1 MSENDEIR
9 AASTEPAGERPPPG
23 IDVNVPSVARIYDY
37 LIGGKDNY
45 AADREVA
52 RKLIAVAP
60 DLEHDA
66 GSHRAILHRGVR
78 FLVEQGIRQ
87 FVDIGS
93 GLPTAQ
99 NTHQVAQALAPETH
113 VVYVDND
120 PIVLAHGRALLA
132 ENDRTTVITAD
143 LREPAS
149 ILKNPDVL
157 RLIDFDRPVALMLLG
172 VIHHINDDEDP
183 GGLLRTYL
191 EALPSGSWLFLT
203 HFLHIGPESEQLERV
218 MQGSHKSGRF
228 RERAEIAAYLDGLE
242 TVEPGLVYLDLWRP
256 EQPIDEATLSVSQR
270 LVLGAIARKP

>member
-1 MSENDEIR
+1 MTENAGDR
-9 AASTEPAGERPPPG
+9 VWSTKPAGERPPPG
-23 IDVNVPSVARIYDY
+23 IDVNVPSVARIYDF

-66 GSHRAILHRGVR
+66 GAHRRILHRGVR

-99 NTHQVAQALAPETH
+99 NTHQVAQAIAAETT

-143 LREPAS
+143 LREPES
-149 ILKNPDVL
+149 ILKNPDLL

-183 GGLLRTYL
+183 AGLVRTYL
-191 EALPSGSWLFLT
+191 DALPSGSWLFLT
-203 HFLHIGPESEQLERV
+203 HFLHSGPESEQLERV

-228 RERAEIAAYLDGLE
+228 REREEVAAYLDGLE
-242 TVEPGLVYLDLWRP
+242 TADPGLVYIDLWRP
-256 EQPIDEATLSVSQR
+256 EEPVDEATLSVTQR
-270 LVLGAIARKP
+270 LVLGAVARKP

>member
-1 MSENDEIR
+1 MTENAESR
-9 AASTEPAGERPPPG
+9 LWSTDPEGAPAPAG
-23 IDVNVPSVARIYDY
+23 IDVTVPSVARVYDF

-60 DLEHDA
+60 DLARDA
-66 GSHRAILHRGVR
+66 GAHRRILHRGVR
-78 FLVEQGIRQ
+78 FLVEQGVRQ
-87 FVDIGS
+87 FLDIGS

-99 NTHQVAQALAPETH
+99 NTHQVAQAVAADST

-132 ENDRTTVITAD
+132 ENERTTVITAD
-143 LREPAS
+143 LREPGS
-149 ILKNPDVL
+149 ILKNPEVL

-183 GGLLRTYL
+183 AGLLRAYL
-191 EALPSGSWLFLT
+191 DALPSGSWLFLT
-203 HFLHIGPESEQLERV
+203 HFLRSGPESEQMERV

-242 TVEPGLVYLDLWRP
+242 PADPGLVYVDLWRP
-256 EQPIDEATLSVSQR
+256 EEPVDEAALTVTQR
-270 LVLGAIARKP
+270 LVLGAVARKP